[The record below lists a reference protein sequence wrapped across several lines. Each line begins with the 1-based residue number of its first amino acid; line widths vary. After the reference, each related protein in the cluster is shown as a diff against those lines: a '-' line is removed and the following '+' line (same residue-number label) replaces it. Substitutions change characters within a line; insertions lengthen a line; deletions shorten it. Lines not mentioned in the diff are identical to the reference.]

1 MSRPVNFS
9 AGPSM
14 IPVDVLESLAENMVD
29 YQGTGLSLVEVS
41 HRGAVYDKVH
51 QDTISLIRELMG
63 VPEGYSVLF
72 IGGGATLQFSMLPM
86 NLLTSG
92 GTADYIN
99 SGTWA
104 KKAIVEA
111 EKVGK
116 VNVLFDGSADG
127 FKNLPDPAALKPSD
141 GSSYLHITSNETIG
155 GIQFKSFP
163 ETGDVPLIADMS
175 SDILSRLV
183 DVSKFGVIYAGAQKN
198 LGPSGVAIVIIRDA
212 LLKRSSDTLG
222 AYLNY
227 SVHAKANSLYNTP
240 PVFPIWGIKLVL
252 EGVKARGGTEA
263 VAAENDAQAAV
274 LYDAI
279 DSSGGFYYSPVYSSV
294 RSSMN
299 IVWRLADENKEAV
312 FIKEATASGLI
323 GLKGHRSV
331 GGCRAS
337 LYNAMTMEGVN
348 RLTSFMS
355 DFAAKNA

>member
-1 MSRPVNFS
+1 
-9 AGPSM
+9 M
-14 IPVDVLESLAENMVD
+14 IPVDVLESLAANMVD
-29 YQGTGLSLVEVS
+29 YEGTGLSLVEVS
-41 HRGAVYDKVH
+41 HRGAVYDEVH
-51 QDTISLIRELMG
+51 NDTISLLKELMEI
-63 VPEGYSVLF
+63 PEGYSVLF

-86 NLLTSG
+86 NLMLPG
-92 GTADYIN
+92 GSADYVN

-104 KKAIVEA
+104 KKAIAEA
-111 EKVGK
+111 KKVGR
-116 VNVLFDGSADG
+116 VNVLFDGSEG
-127 FKNLPDPAALKPSD
+127 GYKSLPDPTALKPSA

-175 SDILSRLV
+175 SDILSRPV
-183 DVSKFGVIYAGAQKN
+183 DVSKFGMIYAGAQKN
-198 LGPSGVAIVIIRDA
+198 LGPSGVVILIIRDD
-212 LLKRSSDTLG
+212 LLERSSDSLG

-252 EGVKARGGTEA
+252 EGVKARGGA
-263 VAAENDAQAAV
+263 GALAKENGAQAAV

-279 DSSGGFYYSPVYSSV
+279 DGSGGFYRSPVDKTV

-299 IVWRLADENKEAV
+299 IVWRLADEDKEAV
-312 FIKEATASGLI
+312 FIKEAAEAGMI

-337 LYNAMTMEGVN
+337 LYNAMTMEGVK
-348 RLTSFMS
+348 RLTSFMA
-355 DFAAKNA
+355 DFAAKNG